1 MGEEH
6 HHQHC
11 QEETENQAEQSGKQD
26 EARYDSDNVVEE
38 PAEYADGDMQYMGTE
53 TIASMH
59 EKTAE
64 TAKVTEVKVADVYKS
79 RTGKS

>member
-26 EARYDSDNVVEE
+26 EAR
-38 PAEYADGDMQYMGTE
+38 YADGDMQYMGTE